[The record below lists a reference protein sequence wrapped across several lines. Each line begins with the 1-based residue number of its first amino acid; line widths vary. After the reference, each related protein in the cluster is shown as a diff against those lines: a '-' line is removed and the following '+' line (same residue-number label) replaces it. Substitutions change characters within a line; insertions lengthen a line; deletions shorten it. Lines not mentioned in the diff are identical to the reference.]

1 MKKFAG
7 IFLFLISIA
16 GWYAIYKMYNR
27 WAEVKLYGN
36 KGSDYVSGYGA
47 GILIMAFI
55 VALVMFIAYRMAN
68 PFSKKNN

>member
-16 GWYAIYKMYNR
+16 GCYAIYKMYNR
-27 WAEVKLYGN
+27 WIEVKLYGN
-36 KGSDYVSGYGA
+36 KGSEYESGYGV

-55 VALVMFIAYRMAN
+55 VALVMIIGFRLAT
-68 PFSKKNN
+68 PFSKKK